1 MSNFQYGA
9 SHYPSAMNVHSNHA
23 SSTHHHGR
31 SRRGPRISSSQNS
44 NKQFRATRSPKETPE
59 VPISN
64 ACRRD
69 FEAAKSFDLE
79 DDELFCPFDLLT
91 EDDVNHE
98 GRAEEAE
105 HHKQDQL
112 KKQKEGKRHWKD
124 ELASDSESIIKAE
137 RGEIDASQDTIKK
150 LQDETAKMMQ
160 QKK

>member
-9 SHYPSAMNVHSNHA
+9 SHYPSAINVHSNHA

-69 FEAAKSFDLE
+69 FEAAKSFELE

-91 EDDVNHE
+91 EDD
-98 GRAEEAE
+98 
-105 HHKQDQL
+105 
-112 KKQKEGKRHWKD
+112 
-124 ELASDSESIIKAE
+124 
-137 RGEIDASQDTIKK
+137 
-150 LQDETAKMMQ
+150 
-160 QKK
+160 